1 MTYAE
6 KLILALAADG
16 TLPDSDFYELIR
28 MRRSLSEEER
38 ELLGRE
44 ARRKADSVYGKDVY
58 LRGLIEFTN
67 VCKNNCF
74 YCGLRRDNREIRRYR
89 LTKEE
94 ILDCTDRG
102 YALNFRTFVLQGGE
116 DPHFTDDL
124 VCEIVSE
131 IKERHPDCA
140 VTLSIGE
147 KSRESYRRF
156 FEAGA
161 ERYLLRHETANEEH
175 YGKLHPGE
183 LSMRHRMQC
192 LYDLKEIGYQ
202 VGAGFMVG
210 SPGQTDACY
219 MDDFHF
225 LRELQPHMIGI
236 GPFIPHHD
244 TPFRDCPKGT
254 L

>member
-1 MTYAE
+1 MTNAE
-6 KLILALAADG
+6 KLILDLAREG
-16 TLPDSDFYELIR
+16 TLPEEDLYELIR
-28 MRRSLSEEER
+28 MRGSLTGEER
-38 ELLGRE
+38 TLLKNE
-44 ARRKADSVYGKDVY
+44 ARRKADAVYGKDIY

-67 VCKNNCF
+67 VCRNNCL
-74 YCGLRRDNREIRRYR
+74 YCGLRRDNRNIRRYR

-131 IKERHPDCA
+131 IRKRHPDCA

-175 YGKLHPGE
+175 YGKMHPAD
-183 LSMRHRMQC
+183 LSMRNRMSGSSS
-192 LYDLKEIGYQ
+192 IS
-202 VGAGFMVG
+202 AGL
-210 SPGQTDACY
+210 S
-219 MDDFHF
+219 
-225 LRELQPHMIGI
+225 
-236 GPFIPHHD
+236 
-244 TPFRDCPKGT
+244 
-254 L
+254 